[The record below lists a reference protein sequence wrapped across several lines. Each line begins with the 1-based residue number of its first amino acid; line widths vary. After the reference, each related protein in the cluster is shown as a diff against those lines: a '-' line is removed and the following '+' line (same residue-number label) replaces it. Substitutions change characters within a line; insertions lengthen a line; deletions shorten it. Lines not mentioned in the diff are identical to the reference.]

1 MFIPYEMS
9 ISGILSQQQE
19 INLHIHYDLRYIRNI
34 EIYAEYVYNLLI
46 DFCLLSCLGFLGFSF
61 FFSPFFI
68 GFSVFDCWPPQVGAF
83 QSLSLV
89 ARKERKIRSNVLS
102 CSGCVPWMRIIT
114 PHGKKGGKSRRT
126 KVHWFACISRQVTFL
141 SF

>member
-61 FFSPFFI
+61 FFSPF
-68 GFSVFDCWPPQVGAF
+68 SLVFRCLAAGLPKLVHL
-83 QSLSLV
+83 SLSLV

-126 KVHWFACISRQVTFL
+126 KVRWFACISRQVTFL